1 MPKVTYI
8 QRDGG
13 VRIIAVDNDTSVMQ
27 AAVANA
33 ILGIDAICGGACA
46 CATCHVYVDENWL
59 AKLPAPSETE
69 TAMLECACDVR
80 PNSRLSCQIR
90 VGENID
96 GLTVTVA
103 KQS

>member
-1 MPKVTYI
+1 MAKITYI

-13 VRIIAVDNDTSVMQ
+13 VRTIAVDNDTSVMQ

-33 ILGIDAICGGACA
+33 IAGIDAICGGACA